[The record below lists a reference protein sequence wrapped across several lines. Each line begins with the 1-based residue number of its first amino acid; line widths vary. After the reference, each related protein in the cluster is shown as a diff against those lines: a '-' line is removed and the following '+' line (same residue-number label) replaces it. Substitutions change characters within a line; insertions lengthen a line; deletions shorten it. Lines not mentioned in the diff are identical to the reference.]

1 MSDQT
6 PLVMWTATMIATRDG
21 ISQQAVSKMIKR
33 LMETAEMPVERDAR
47 GRVAKVSLA
56 HYDHLRDRYVNS
68 EKSPVERAQPP
79 AASPTAPTTPLSS
92 SSRDE
97 AERQAAWLK
106 VGRERIRHQE
116 DIGQLV
122 RADLQRDALTACGRE
137 IQSIVARLP
146 NRADDVALAVSK
158 EGAHGVRVLL
168 RQIASEINQAVADR
182 LAEISNQA
190 PLTDPMIEGD
200 AEVSA

>member
-6 PLVMWTATMIATRDG
+6 PLVMWTATMIAARDG

-33 LMETAEMPVERDAR
+33 LMETAEIPAERDAR
-47 GRVAKVSLA
+47 GRVSKVSLA

-68 EKSPVERAQPP
+68 EKSPVERPPP
-79 AASPTAPTTPLSS
+79 AAATPETLAAT
-92 SSRDE
+92 SRDE

-116 DIGQLV
+116 EIGQLV
-122 RADLQRDALTACGRE
+122 RADLLRDALTISGRE
-137 IQSIVARLP
+137 IQAIVARLP
-146 NRADDVALAVSK
+146 NRSDDIALAVSK

-168 RQIASEINQAVADR
+168 RQIAAEINQSIADK
-182 LAEISNQA
+182 LADIADHA
-190 PLTDPMIEGD
+190 PAADPLIDTD
-200 AEVSA
+200 AEVAP

>member
-6 PLVMWTATMIATRDG
+6 PFVMWTATMIATRDG

-33 LMETAEMPVERDAR
+33 LMETAEIPVERDAR

-68 EKSPVERAQPP
+68 EKSPVDRPKVPENP
-79 AASPTAPTTPLSS
+79 AALTASVS

-116 DIGQLV
+116 EIGQLARV
-122 RADLQRDALTACGRE
+122 DMLTDALAVCGRE
-137 IQSIVARLP
+137 IQAIVARLP
-146 NRADDVALAVSK
+146 NRSDDIALAVSK

-168 RQIASEINQAVADR
+168 RQIAAELNQGVSDK
-182 LAEISNQA
+182 LAEVANGA
-190 PLTDPMIEGD
+190 PLHDPLIETD
-200 AEVSA
+200 AEALS